1 MCLCTMCHH
10 IDVRRWDERTDDSA
24 TDREEEDAEWDADEM
39 PAFLDEEPA
48 TEVDLLTDGGDEE

>member
-1 MCLCTMCHH
+1 MAQATLT
-10 IDVRRWDERTDDSA
+10 RTA
-24 TDREEEDAEWDADEM
+24 ELLGDAEWDDDEM

>member
-1 MCLCTMCHH
+1 MCHH

-24 TDREEEDAEWDADEM
+24 TDREAEDAERDDEM
-39 PAFLDEEPA
+39 PEFLDEERA